1 MSTTALHRVVL
12 GAALGLVLSV
22 APVRGQLAAEP
33 EALSVAVAQGE
44 EAAQT
49 LTLSNTGSE
58 ALGFCLNFDR
68 PLEREAGTARLSA
81 KALGTACGAY
91 GEVLALVDESAV
103 APQLSWDPYGLAMT
117 PDGRLFVSEYRV
129 RQLTYELTP
138 ELAVVRSFE
147 HPVVEELTSS
157 ASTTGVAYDAGA
169 ETLWW
174 LNVEDEGFDVFRAL
188 LLEGDLDGA
197 ATGRRIELP
206 VADAAPAP
214 GTTGRP
220 GGLAFDAATGRFFF
234 TDRANDDLWAVDTLG
249 VALGGYPVRLDAYP
263 GATLARGLDALP
275 GRTPDG
281 GADDLRVELYVNPPG
296 PFPPRHL
303 GVVGA
308 RGEDTA
314 PGAEPLET
322 PLLEPL
328 PGTADGDIAGEPL
341 RSRLDPNGVL
351 YYPWSEFGDAGV
363 VAVRPHPLPPSWLVV
378 SAWDGTLAPGE
389 EVEIALRF
397 RPGQRPVGT
406 YTATLQAFEADGS
419 VVEVPLVMEV
429 TAGTDAEDEA
439 GRAEARLDVY
449 PNPAADAATVV
460 LTLPSAASAAEVA
473 VFDVLGRRVAVLHE
487 GPLAAGKHRFALD
500 AAALP
505 SGVYLV
511 RATGGSIARSHRI
524 TVLR

>member
-1 MSTTALHRVVL
+1 MSTTALRRCVI
-12 GAALGLVLSV
+12 GAALGLVLSA
-22 APVRGQLAAEP
+22 APAWAQLSAAP
-33 EALSVAVAQGE
+33 ESLRVSVAQGA
-44 EAAQT
+44 EAT
-49 LTLSNTGSE
+49 RVLVLSNAGSE

-263 GATLARGLDALP
+263 GADFSTVDAHRGSGGLLLDLVVSPEGPAPRGPHLVVADP
-275 GRTPDG
+275 LG
-281 GADDLRVELYVNPPG
+281 GDL
-296 PFPPRHL
+296 
-303 GVVGA
+303 GA
-308 RGEDTA
+308 GT
-314 PGAEPLET
+314 GLET

-397 RPGQRPVGT
+397 RPGQRAVGT

-429 TAGTDAEDEA
+429 TAGTDAEAEA
-439 GRAEARLDVY
+439 ETAEARLSVY

-473 VFDVLGRRVAVLHE
+473 VFDVLGRKVAVLHE
-487 GPLAAGKHRFALD
+487 DTLAAGTHALSLE
-500 AAALP
+500 AVRLP
-505 SGVYLV
+505 AGVYLV
-511 RATGGSIARSHRI
+511 RATAGGAALVQRL
-524 TVLR
+524 TVVR